1 MYLSESETAGDLFY
15 MELGNL
21 PARTA
26 AKLSFSYV
34 QELDLSRDKIGTFM
48 LPTVIN
54 PRYMPEYSKIISIL
68 VACHWSKSFQR
79 KSKAQLKFTLG
90 LLCFRSICELLRCV
104 YFSARLTCDVWRWLT
119 FSTDSMEAS
128 QTKYKLSFSVKKIF
142 LFNFCCLHTMFLSI
156 SVVKVHTF
164 LFIQ

>member
-1 MYLSESETAGDLFY
+1 MIYQDAINNGHTAMYLSESEIAGDLFY

-54 PRYMPEYSKIISIL
+54 PRYMPEYSKIISII
-68 VACHWSKSFQR
+68 VACHWVEVSKEN
-79 KSKAQLKFTLG
+79 LKP
-90 LLCFRSICELLRCV
+90 S
-104 YFSARLTCDVWRWLT
+104 
-119 FSTDSMEAS
+119 
-128 QTKYKLSFSVKKIF
+128 
-142 LFNFCCLHTMFLSI
+142 
-156 SVVKVHTF
+156 
-164 LFIQ
+164 

>member
-1 MYLSESETAGDLFY
+1 MYLSESEIAGDLFY

-34 QELDLSRDKIGTFM
+34 QELDLSHDKIGTFM

-68 VACHWSKSFQR
+68 VACHWSRSFQR

-90 LLCFRSICELLRCV
+90 LLCFRSICELYYSVSTFPCGSLAVSGGDWHFLRTPWKHH
-104 YFSARLTCDVWRWLT
+104 RRN
-119 FSTDSMEAS
+119 
-128 QTKYKLSFSVKKIF
+128 I
-142 LFNFCCLHTMFLSI
+142 N
-156 SVVKVHTF
+156 
-164 LFIQ
+164 